1 MKSLRESVIW
11 ITGASSGIGREL
23 SVQLSKHGSRLV
35 LSSRRVAELEQL
47 KSELAHPEN
56 AIVVPIDLEKTDM
69 FPAAVNQV
77 IAHFG
82 RVDLLVNNA
91 GISQRSYVLETDVAV
106 DRRLMEVNYLG
117 TVTLSKA
124 VLPHMIAQGGGHF
137 AVVTSL
143 TGKFGYGARSAYAAS
158 KHALHGFFES
168 LHIEL
173 HGKGIG
179 VTMICPG
186 PVKTDIS
193 LNALDGKGNQTG
205 VMDEMQEQGT
215 SVEKAASDIIKGL
228 EKNKKEIIIGGL
240 KEQMSVKIKAFFPG
254 LFFKMVSRK
263 DPRGAV

>member
-1 MKSLRESVIW
+1 MP
-11 ITGASSGIGREL
+11 
-23 SVQLSKHGSRLV
+23 
-35 LSSRRVAELEQL
+35 ELENLRLSLQ
-47 KSELAHPEN
+47 HPEN
-56 AIVVPIDLEKTDM
+56 ALVVPIDLEIPGM
-69 FPAAVNQV
+69 FAEAVNRV
-77 IAHFG
+77 IDHFG
-82 RVDLLVNNA
+82 RVDLLINNA
-91 GISQRSYVLETDVAV
+91 GISQRSYVLETNAAV

-117 TVTLSKA
+117 TVALSKA
-124 VLPHMIAQGGGHF
+124 VLPHMIAHGGGHF

-173 HGKGIG
+173 HSKGIG

-186 PVKTDIS
+186 PVKTAIS
-193 LNALDGKGNQTG
+193 LNALDGQGNQTG

-215 SVEKAASDIIKGL
+215 SVEKAAADIIKGL
-228 EKNKKEIIIGGL
+228 EKNKKEIIIGGI